1 MADTNK
7 RNIPIQFNRDFSVID
22 SEFSSI
28 RERFD
33 NEMRR
38 MEDGQHQIQKKLFNC
53 NLMTKK
59 NIFSILL
66 PEMNKFRSEL
76 MNRES
81 NFFET
86 TSR

>member
-33 NEMRR
+33 NEMKR
-38 MEDGQHQIQKKLFNC
+38 MEDGKCTI
-53 NLMTKK
+53 
-59 NIFSILL
+59 
-66 PEMNKFRSEL
+66 
-76 MNRES
+76 ES
-81 NFFET
+81 KQLIKHWLKCWPTF
-86 TSR
+86 

>member
-1 MADTNK
+1 MADSANK

-38 MEDGQHQIQKKLFNC
+38 MEDGKCFYKNYATFSGAIKELFLLIRNEQIPQ
-53 NLMTKK
+53 
-59 NIFSILL
+59 
-66 PEMNKFRSEL
+66 
-76 MNRES
+76 
-81 NFFET
+81 
-86 TSR
+86 

>member
-1 MADTNK
+1 MADSANK

-22 SEFSSI
+22 TEFSSI

-38 MEDGQHQIQKKLFNC
+38 MEDGKELLITFFRVGKLISFFPP
-53 NLMTKK
+53 LHKHT
-59 NIFSILL
+59 
-66 PEMNKFRSEL
+66 EMNKFRSEL